1 MTNGEKMNEYRN
13 ILIAAEQ
20 KSQDDYD
27 KTLVSLSGGALGI
40 SFIFIEQVI
49 GDNQVISEC
58 ILISAWS
65 VWCFSLAS
73 IVFSFFF
80 SRLAL
85 RKAINQCD
93 NNNYSGGV
101 GGLASKVT
109 ACLNALSGL
118 SFIIGVVLIIV
129 FCSKN
134 LGGKVVSDSNKPA
147 NPAVEKKGYIPPAP
161 PVPVQPSPN
170 RQPLSEGVI
179 PPPPPRP

>member
-1 MTNGEKMNEYRN
+1 MTDDEKINEYRN

-40 SFIFIEQVI
+40 SFVFIEQII
-49 GDNQVISEC
+49 GDNKVISEW

-73 IVFSFFF
+73 IVFSFFC

-85 RKAINQCD
+85 RKTINQCD
-93 NNNYSGGV
+93 INDYSGGV
-101 GGLASKVT
+101 GGLASKIT
-109 ACLNALSGL
+109 DWLNALSGL

-134 LGGKVVSDSNKPA
+134 LGAKTVSDNNIPTNSSA
-147 NPAVEKKGYIPPAP
+147 EKKGYT
-161 PVPVQPSPN
+161 
-170 RQPLSEGVI
+170 
-179 PPPPPRP
+179 PPPPPPPPPTQPSSNR